1 MIINYE
7 LNPPKILPKEYFTY
21 SNLLDDIDNVKKKVN
36 TLHEYSN
43 CIHFTD
49 SVLGIPR
56 LSSITM
62 ASIIKKDNDR
72 INISCSIR
80 TRDRNLTSMY
90 QSISDSILY
99 NIESLLILLGDQP
112 KNDLETCDL
121 LKPSRVVN
129 LLNSQEFKKSIKLN
143 LSIPN
148 KIRNINTLQKKID
161 AKPSPDTVKI
171 RHILISTESRDT
183 ATASKLADSI
193 RLAIA
198 NGSNFDSLAAK
209 FSDDGTNGGMGV
221 RRRSARGGNGL
232 DHLPAHTSRWTG
244 AGAPQP
250 GPLGGS
256 IHAVRHDADPAVAE
270 PVLVLLP

>member
-1 MIINYE
+1 LIINYE
-7 LNPPKILPKEYFTY
+7 LNPPKILPKDYFSY

-62 ASIIKKDNDR
+62 ASIIKKYNDR
-72 INISCSIR
+72 IKISCSIR

-90 QSISDSILY
+90 QAISDSILY

-121 LKPSRVVN
+121 LKPSKVVN

-148 KIRNINTLQKKID
+148 KIRNINTIQRKID
-161 AKPSPDTVKI
+161 AKPYAFVTQSIESLKDLENITDLI
-171 RHILISTESRDT
+171 RPFNI
-183 ATASKLADSI
+183 KV
-193 RLAIA
+193 IA
-198 NGSNFDSLAAK
+198 CIMLPSQKNK
-209 FSDDGTNGGMGV
+209 
-221 RRRSARGGNGL
+221 RSAELIGL
-232 DHLPAHTSRWTG
+232 NWQEYEKEPIEFIINCG
-244 AGAPQP
+244 K
-250 GPLGGS
+250 
-256 IHAVRHDADPAVAE
+256 IADE
-270 PVLVLLP
+270 VLLTSPNHFALATEILKELR

>member
-1 MIINYE
+1 LIINYE

-62 ASIIKKDNDR
+62 ASIIKKYNDR
-72 INISCSIR
+72 IKISCSIR

-90 QSISDSILY
+90 QAVSDSILY

-112 KNDLETCDL
+112 INDLGKYDL

-129 LLNSQEFKKSIKLN
+129 LLNTQEFRKSIKLN

-148 KIRNINTLQKKID
+148 KIRNINTIQKKID
-161 AKPSPDTVKI
+161 AKPYAFVTQSI
-171 RHILISTESRDT
+171 ESLKDLENITDLVRPFNI
-183 ATASKLADSI
+183 KV
-193 RLAIA
+193 IA
-198 NGSNFDSLAAK
+198 CIMLPSQKNK
-209 FSDDGTNGGMGV
+209 
-221 RRRSARGGNGL
+221 RSAELIGL
-232 DHLPAHTSRWTG
+232 NWQEYEKEPIEFIINCG
-244 AGAPQP
+244 K
-250 GPLGGS
+250 
-256 IHAVRHDADPAVAE
+256 IADE
-270 PVLVLLP
+270 VLLTSPNHFALATELLKDLR

>member
-1 MIINYE
+1 LIINYE

-62 ASIIKKDNDR
+62 ASIIKKYNDR
-72 INISCSIR
+72 IKISCSIR

-90 QSISDSILY
+90 QAVSDSILY

-112 KNDLETCDL
+112 INDLGKYDL

-129 LLNSQEFKKSIKLN
+129 LLNTQEFRKSVKLN

-148 KIRNINTLQKKID
+148 KIRNINTIQKKID
-161 AKPSPDTVKI
+161 AKPYAFVTQSI
-171 RHILISTESRDT
+171 ESLKDLENITDLVRPFNI
-183 ATASKLADSI
+183 KV
-193 RLAIA
+193 IA
-198 NGSNFDSLAAK
+198 CIMLPSQKNK
-209 FSDDGTNGGMGV
+209 
-221 RRRSARGGNGL
+221 RSAELIGL
-232 DHLPAHTSRWTG
+232 NWQEYEKEPIEFIINCG
-244 AGAPQP
+244 K
-250 GPLGGS
+250 
-256 IHAVRHDADPAVAE
+256 IADE
-270 PVLVLLP
+270 VLLTSPNHFALATELLKELR

>member
-36 TLHEYSN
+36 TLHEYTN

-62 ASIIKKDNDR
+62 ASIIKKYNDR
-72 INISCSIR
+72 IKISCSIR

-90 QSISDSILY
+90 QAISDSILY

-112 KNDLETCDL
+112 INDLGNYDL

-129 LLNSQEFKKSIKLN
+129 LLNSQEFRKSIKLN

-161 AKPSPDTVKI
+161 AKPYAFVTQSI
-171 RHILISTESRDT
+171 ESLKDLENITDLVRPFNI
-183 ATASKLADSI
+183 KV
-193 RLAIA
+193 IA
-198 NGSNFDSLAAK
+198 CIMLPSQKNK
-209 FSDDGTNGGMGV
+209 
-221 RRRSARGGNGL
+221 RSAELIGL
-232 DHLPAHTSRWTG
+232 NWQEYEKEPIEFIINCG
-244 AGAPQP
+244 K
-250 GPLGGS
+250 
-256 IHAVRHDADPAVAE
+256 IADE
-270 PVLVLLP
+270 VLLTSPNHFALATEILKELR

>member
-36 TLHEYSN
+36 TLHEYTN

-62 ASIIKKDNDR
+62 ASIIKKYNDR
-72 INISCSIR
+72 IKISCSIR

-90 QSISDSILY
+90 QAISDSILY

-112 KNDLETCDL
+112 INDLGNYDL
-121 LKPSRVVN
+121 LKPSKVVN
-129 LLNSQEFKKSIKLN
+129 MLNSQEFRKSIKLN

-148 KIRNINTLQKKID
+148 KIRNIKSIQKKID
-161 AKPSPDTVKI
+161 AKPYAFVTQSIESLKDLENITDLI
-171 RHILISTESRDT
+171 RPFNI
-183 ATASKLADSI
+183 KV
-193 RLAIA
+193 IA
-198 NGSNFDSLAAK
+198 CIMLPSQKNK
-209 FSDDGTNGGMGV
+209 
-221 RRRSARGGNGL
+221 RSAELIGL
-232 DHLPAHTSRWTG
+232 NWQEYEKEPIEFIINCG
-244 AGAPQP
+244 K
-250 GPLGGS
+250 
-256 IHAVRHDADPAVAE
+256 IADE
-270 PVLVLLP
+270 VLLTSPNHFALATEILKELR

>member
-62 ASIIKKDNDR
+62 ASIIKKYNDR
-72 INISCSIR
+72 IKISCSMR
-80 TRDRNLTSMY
+80 TRDRNLTSLY
-90 QSISDSILY
+90 QIICDSVLY

-112 KNDLETCDL
+112 RNDLGTHNL
-121 LKPSRVVN
+121 LKPSKVVN
-129 LLNSQEFKKSIKLN
+129 LFNSQEFKKSIKLN

-148 KIRNINTLQKKID
+148 KIRNINTIQRKID
-161 AKPSPDTVKI
+161 ARPYAFVTQSIESLKDLENITDLVRPFNIKVIACIMLPSQKN
-171 RHILISTESRDT
+171 
-183 ATASKLADSI
+183 K
-193 RLAIA
+193 
-198 NGSNFDSLAAK
+198 
-209 FSDDGTNGGMGV
+209 
-221 RRRSARGGNGL
+221 RSAELIGL
-232 DHLPAHTSRWTG
+232 NWQEYEKEPIEFIRNCG
-244 AGAPQP
+244 R
-250 GPLGGS
+250 
-256 IHAVRHDADPAVAE
+256 IADE
-270 PVLVLLP
+270 VLLTSPNHFTLATEILKELR

>member
-36 TLHEYSN
+36 TLHEYTN

-62 ASIIKKDNDR
+62 ASIIKKYNDR
-72 INISCSIR
+72 IKISCSIR

-90 QSISDSILY
+90 QAISDSILY

-112 KNDLETCDL
+112 INDLGNYDL
-121 LKPSRVVN
+121 LKPSKVVN
-129 LLNSQEFKKSIKLN
+129 MLNSQEFRKSIKLN

-148 KIRNINTLQKKID
+148 KIRNINTIQKKID
-161 AKPSPDTVKI
+161 AKPYAFVTQSI
-171 RHILISTESRDT
+171 ESLKDLENITDLVRPFNI
-183 ATASKLADSI
+183 KV
-193 RLAIA
+193 IA
-198 NGSNFDSLAAK
+198 CIMLPSQKNK
-209 FSDDGTNGGMGV
+209 
-221 RRRSARGGNGL
+221 RSAELIGL
-232 DHLPAHTSRWTG
+232 NWQEYEKEPIEFIINCG
-244 AGAPQP
+244 K
-250 GPLGGS
+250 
-256 IHAVRHDADPAVAE
+256 IADE
-270 PVLVLLP
+270 VLLTSPNHFALATEILKELR

>member
-36 TLHEYSN
+36 TLHEYTN

-62 ASIIKKDNDR
+62 ASIIKKYNDR
-72 INISCSIR
+72 IKISCSIR

-90 QSISDSILY
+90 QAISDSILY

-112 KNDLETCDL
+112 INDLGNYDL

-129 LLNSQEFKKSIKLN
+129 LLNSQEFRKSIKLN

-148 KIRNINTLQKKID
+148 KIRNINTIQKKID
-161 AKPSPDTVKI
+161 AKPYAFVTQSI
-171 RHILISTESRDT
+171 ESLKDLENITDLVRPFNI
-183 ATASKLADSI
+183 KV
-193 RLAIA
+193 IA
-198 NGSNFDSLAAK
+198 CIMLPSQKNK
-209 FSDDGTNGGMGV
+209 
-221 RRRSARGGNGL
+221 RSAELIGL
-232 DHLPAHTSRWTG
+232 NWQEYEKEPIEFIINCG
-244 AGAPQP
+244 K
-250 GPLGGS
+250 
-256 IHAVRHDADPAVAE
+256 IADE
-270 PVLVLLP
+270 VLLTSPNHFALATEILKELR

>member
-62 ASIIKKDNDR
+62 ASIIKKYNDR
-72 INISCSIR
+72 IKISCSIR

-90 QSISDSILY
+90 QAISDSILY

-112 KNDLETCDL
+112 INDLGNYDL

-129 LLNSQEFKKSIKLN
+129 LLNSQEFRKSIKLN

-161 AKPSPDTVKI
+161 AKPYAFVTQSI
-171 RHILISTESRDT
+171 ESLKDLENITDLVRPFNI
-183 ATASKLADSI
+183 KV
-193 RLAIA
+193 IA
-198 NGSNFDSLAAK
+198 CIMLPSQKNK
-209 FSDDGTNGGMGV
+209 
-221 RRRSARGGNGL
+221 RSAELIGL
-232 DHLPAHTSRWTG
+232 NWQEYEKEPIEFIINCG
-244 AGAPQP
+244 K
-250 GPLGGS
+250 
-256 IHAVRHDADPAVAE
+256 IADE
-270 PVLVLLP
+270 VLLTSPNHFALATEILKELR

>member
-62 ASIIKKDNDR
+62 ASIIKKYNDR
-72 INISCSIR
+72 IKISCSIR

-90 QSISDSILY
+90 QAISDSILY

-112 KNDLETCDL
+112 INDLGKYDL

-129 LLNSQEFKKSIKLN
+129 LLNTQEFRKSIKLN

-148 KIRNINTLQKKID
+148 KIRNINTIQKKID
-161 AKPSPDTVKI
+161 AKPYAFVTQSI
-171 RHILISTESRDT
+171 ESLNDLENITDLVRPFNI
-183 ATASKLADSI
+183 KV
-193 RLAIA
+193 IA
-198 NGSNFDSLAAK
+198 CIMLPSQKNK
-209 FSDDGTNGGMGV
+209 
-221 RRRSARGGNGL
+221 RSAELIGL
-232 DHLPAHTSRWTG
+232 NWQEYEKEPIEFIINCG
-244 AGAPQP
+244 K
-250 GPLGGS
+250 
-256 IHAVRHDADPAVAE
+256 IADE
-270 PVLVLLP
+270 VLLTSPNHFALATEILKELR

>member
-62 ASIIKKDNDR
+62 ASIIKKYNDR
-72 INISCSIR
+72 IKISCSIR

-90 QSISDSILY
+90 QAISDSILY

-112 KNDLETCDL
+112 INDLGNYDL

-129 LLNSQEFKKSIKLN
+129 LLNSQEFRKSIKLN

-148 KIRNINTLQKKID
+148 KIRNINTIQKKID
-161 AKPSPDTVKI
+161 AKPYAFVTQSIQSLKDLENITDLVRPFNIKVIACIMLPSQKNKRSAELIGLNWQEYEKEPIEFIINCGKIADEVLLTSPN
-171 RHILISTESRDT
+171 HF
-183 ATASKLADSI
+183 A
-193 RLAIA
+193 LAIEI
-198 NGSNFDSLAAK
+198 LK
-209 FSDDGTNGGMGV
+209 EL
-221 RRRSARGGNGL
+221 R
-232 DHLPAHTSRWTG
+232 
-244 AGAPQP
+244 
-250 GPLGGS
+250 
-256 IHAVRHDADPAVAE
+256 
-270 PVLVLLP
+270 

>member
-62 ASIIKKDNDR
+62 ASIIKKYNDR
-72 INISCSIR
+72 IKISCSIR

-90 QSISDSILY
+90 QAISDSILY

-112 KNDLETCDL
+112 INDLGNYDL

-129 LLNSQEFKKSIKLN
+129 LLNSQEFRKSIKLN

-148 KIRNINTLQKKID
+148 KIRNINTIQKKID
-161 AKPSPDTVKI
+161 AKPYAFVTQ
-171 RHILISTESRDT
+171 
-183 ATASKLADSI
+183 SI
-193 RLAIA
+193 QSLKDLENITDLVRPFNIKVIA
-198 NGSNFDSLAAK
+198 CIMLPSQKNK
-209 FSDDGTNGGMGV
+209 
-221 RRRSARGGNGL
+221 RSAQLIGL
-232 DHLPAHTSRWTG
+232 NWQEYEKEPIEFIINCG
-244 AGAPQP
+244 K
-250 GPLGGS
+250 
-256 IHAVRHDADPAVAE
+256 IADE
-270 PVLVLLP
+270 VLLTSPNHFALATEILKELR

>member
-90 QSISDSILY
+90 QAISDSILY

-112 KNDLETCDL
+112 INDLGNYDL
-121 LKPSRVVN
+121 LKPSKVVN
-129 LLNSQEFKKSIKLN
+129 MLNSQEFRKSIKLN

-148 KIRNINTLQKKID
+148 KIRNINTIQKKID
-161 AKPSPDTVKI
+161 AKPYAFVTQSI
-171 RHILISTESRDT
+171 ESLKDLENITDLVRPFNI
-183 ATASKLADSI
+183 KV
-193 RLAIA
+193 IA
-198 NGSNFDSLAAK
+198 CIMLPSQKNK
-209 FSDDGTNGGMGV
+209 
-221 RRRSARGGNGL
+221 RSAELIGL
-232 DHLPAHTSRWTG
+232 NWQEYEKEPIEFIINCG
-244 AGAPQP
+244 K
-250 GPLGGS
+250 
-256 IHAVRHDADPAVAE
+256 IADE
-270 PVLVLLP
+270 VLLTSPNHFALATEILKELR

>member
-1 MIINYE
+1 LIINYE
-7 LNPPKILPKEYFTY
+7 LNPPKILPKDYFSY

-90 QSISDSILY
+90 QAISDSILY

-112 KNDLETCDL
+112 INDLGNYDL

-129 LLNSQEFKKSIKLN
+129 LLNSQEFRKSIKLN

-148 KIRNINTLQKKID
+148 KIRNINTIQKKID
-161 AKPSPDTVKI
+161 AKPYAFVTQSIQSLNDLENITDLVRPFNIKI
-171 RHILISTESRDT
+171 
-183 ATASKLADSI
+183 
-193 RLAIA
+193 IA
-198 NGSNFDSLAAK
+198 CIMLPSQKNK
-209 FSDDGTNGGMGV
+209 
-221 RRRSARGGNGL
+221 RSAELIGL
-232 DHLPAHTSRWTG
+232 NWQEYEKEPIEFIINCG
-244 AGAPQP
+244 K
-250 GPLGGS
+250 
-256 IHAVRHDADPAVAE
+256 IADE
-270 PVLVLLP
+270 VLLTSPNHFALATEILKELR